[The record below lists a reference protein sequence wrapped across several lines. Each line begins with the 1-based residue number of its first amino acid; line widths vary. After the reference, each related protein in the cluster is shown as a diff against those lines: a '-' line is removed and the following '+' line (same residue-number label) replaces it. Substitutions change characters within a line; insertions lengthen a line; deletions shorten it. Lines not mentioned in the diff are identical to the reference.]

1 MFIWVATELQ
11 SLDKLLNPRA
21 PKTSWFFCS
30 HISPTGKPLGSLV
43 VFSAHSGQ
51 LLCSKDGLLAL
62 VDNEHF
68 CGHFLAC
75 EKGCHLKSGA

>member
-1 MFIWVATELQ
+1 MFIWVATELH
-11 SLDKLLNPRA
+11 SLDRLLNPRA
-21 PKTSWFFCS
+21 PKTSWFFSS
-30 HISPTGKPLGSLV
+30 HVSPTGKPLGSLV

-68 CGHFLAC
+68 VDIFLLV
-75 EKGCHLKSGA
+75 KKVGI